1 MRRLSPE
8 FGKFHTWG
16 NVLRLFLKI
25 FTEPKNILQE
35 SHLWLFFDK
44 FHVCILATCSLV
56 PVCKSTAIVHICHNC
71 KWLQFVTRSMILC
84 TFCCR
89 TVCTLQCTHSCNR
102 NLWLATQLIEWGVC
116 PDQHCICISGGTKMG
131 SKYSEHSKNMKMLV
145 KLSLLSHFEWFSKM
159 LLEVSRECSFIC
171 PEEGNILEV

>member
-1 MRRLSPE
+1 MFCAYSWKSLPSP
-8 FGKFHTWG
+8 
-16 NVLRLFLKI
+16 KI
-25 FTEPKNILQE
+25 SYKKVICDF
-35 SHLWLFFDK
+35 FFDK

-56 PVCKSTAIVHICHNC
+56 PVCKSTAIAHICYNC

-116 PDQHCICISGGTKMG
+116 PDQHCICISGGTIMG
-131 SKYSEHSKNMKMLV
+131 PKYSEHNKNMKMLV